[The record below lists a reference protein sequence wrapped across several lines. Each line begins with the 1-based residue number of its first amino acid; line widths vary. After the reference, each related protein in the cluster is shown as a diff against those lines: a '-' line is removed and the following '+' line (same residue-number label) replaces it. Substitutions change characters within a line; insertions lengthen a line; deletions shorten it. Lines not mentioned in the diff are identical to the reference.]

1 LWDLLSITVHTYKS
15 GKAITYQKKK
25 FELIKSHTARTSFVT
40 NLYKNNVSTSQIMV
54 CTGHTKES
62 TLSGYIQSSAIESI
76 DLIHQTLKKS
86 G

>member
-1 LWDLLSITVHTYKS
+1 
-15 GKAITYQKKK
+15 
-25 FELIKSHTARTSFVT
+25 
-40 NLYKNNVSTSQIMV
+40 MV

-62 TLSGYIQSSAIESI
+62 TLSGYIQASAIESI